1 MAIVGKPNHKRWL
14 QRLRSWDFTLG
25 TVVLLAF
32 LIAVLGGAVF
42 DISIS
47 ASKKEERVQASEL
60 KGQLAQFLLS
70 TREPDGSSLLE
81 NPAEFSAVSRPL
93 SIVTLRQSFFSYLL
107 RTGNAKA
114 FKTGDINFE
123 APRACQVEYPGSRR
137 EGALVGNL
145 RACFAAV
152 PGDQAGRYVYF
163 SLRYPSS
170 KIERHRAGRQ
180 LTEENRVVLIFNGHR
195 ENRLTLAY
203 EVPPLARSRYPSQL
217 ARFEQVHE
225 ISGFVASEG
234 GLSSRFV
241 SGQAYES
248 QVEEDGSPLRNFVTV
263 VGRLDTSFLLPYGT
277 EGQWPSTELKKIA
290 IGVKV
295 YDKAESDSET
305 AVLFDVPPG
314 KEGTPLVS
322 LTQAYLAAVPS
333 RASLQV
339 TSAGIGGAEQ
349 VIWRSDEVAN
359 TQSSTRLDGWWQ
371 NIADSWSEL
380 IISKGVLQSAP
391 VQASVIIQIRGL
403 GNASAILTAT
413 PFTLPDLATRAFTWI
428 SAAGA
433 LIAVLALYWGHNAL
447 KLRRLRAVA
456 YAMTVRPSGGGDL
469 KQFSA
474 RNENGTLARV
484 FYLLLTRSRSRD
496 ANLVKRQRKQEL
508 LSAEKLRMAEA
519 HVQNRKAILDAI
531 GHEIRAPLQSLV
543 NTTKDQEAVQQKL
556 ARIRRAVEALYT
568 ANSVEDGLR
577 SGDIAMSPHD
587 LANWLQRFA
596 NNLDELGRGVVYVGP
611 EHEVLM
617 QMDSMQ
623 LEQILDNLIENAERF
638 RVPDSKIELRLT
650 ESSSLIELAVFN
662 YGFPI
667 PEADIERIFD
677 LGVTDSVATKN
688 SGLGLFAS
696 RIYALAMDATL
707 NARNE
712 VDGVSLV
719 MQFPRPELS
728 GRPKAPY

>member
-1 MAIVGKPNHKRWL
+1 MAIAGKPNHKRWL

-42 DISIS
+42 DISTS

-81 NPAEFSAVSRPL
+81 NPADFSAVSRPL
-93 SIVTLRQSFFSYLL
+93 RVVTLQRSFFSYLL

-114 FKTGDINFE
+114 FKTGDITFE
-123 APRACQVEYPGSRR
+123 APRACQVEYTGSRR
-137 EGALVGNL
+137 EGALAGNL
-145 RACFAAV
+145 RACFAVV

-180 LTEENRVVLIFNGHR
+180 LTAVSRVVLIFNGHR

-203 EVPPLARSRYPSQL
+203 QVPPLARSRYPSQL

-225 ISGFVASEG
+225 ISGFAASEG
-234 GLSSRFV
+234 GLSSRLV

-248 QVEEDGSPLRNFVTV
+248 QVEEDGSAPRNFVTV
-263 VGRLDTSFLLPYGT
+263 VGRLDASFLQPSGT
-277 EGQWPSTELKKIA
+277 EEPWPSTELKRIA

-295 YDKAESDSET
+295 YDKVESDSET

-322 LTQAYLAAVPS
+322 LTQAYIAAVPS

-339 TSAGIGGAEQ
+339 TSSGTGGKGR
-349 VIWRSDEVAN
+349 VIWRSDEAAI

-391 VQASVIIQIRGL
+391 VQASETIRISGL
-403 GNASAILTAT
+403 GNASAFLTAT

-428 SAAGA
+428 SAAVA
-433 LIAVLALYWGHNAL
+433 LIAILALYWGHNVL

-456 YAMTVRPSGGGDL
+456 YAMTVRPTGGGDL

-496 ANLVKRQRKQEL
+496 ANLVKRQRKQEFL
-508 LSAEKLRMAEA
+508 RAEKLRLAEA

-556 ARIRRAVEALYT
+556 ARIRRAVEALYAAT
-568 ANSVEDGLR
+568 SVEDGLR
-577 SGDIAMSPHD
+577 SGDVAMAPHN
-587 LANWLQRFA
+587 LADWLQRFA
-596 NNLDELGRGVVYVGP
+596 NNLDEDGRGVEYVGP
-611 EHEVLM
+611 AHEVLV

-623 LEQILDNLIENAERF
+623 LEQILDNLLENAERF
-638 RVPDSKIELRLT
+638 RVPGSNIELRLT

-662 YGFPI
+662 CGVPI

-677 LGVTDSVATKN
+677 LGVTDSDVPSN

-719 MQFPRPELS
+719 LQFPRPVLD
-728 GRPKAPY
+728 